1 MRKSILL
8 FLLSVP
14 LLNLPVFSA
23 ECPVLD
29 RMGGTYSLSVMS
41 SDTGFA
47 ADEEN
52 TGAYMGVD
60 ISDIT
65 PERVSALKLKDERG
79 VEVTMVDQDAPAG
92 KAGLK
97 EHDVIL
103 TMNGTSVESGAQLRR
118 MIRETPA
125 GRLVTLGVSREG
137 QPVTIKVQLAAR
149 HKSSAWGPGPKDF
162 KFDMPNMSALPDFD
176 VPVSVV
182 VVHSSLRSGLMV
194 ENITPQLGDFFGV
207 KSGQGVLVRSVEK
220 GSRAEKSGF
229 RAGDVIVRVNTQT
242 VRDTSDFS
250 HAIRS
255 NTGASVNVGI
265 IRDKHEQKLTLPLP
279 ERKDSGD
286 LFEET
291 FDWPD
296 SDSEAQIE
304 LGEVR
309 DQMARLQP
317 QMQFA
322 LRESQRAV
330 EQVRPEIERAQRQAR
345 EELER
350 TMPAI
355 EKARQQALKEIE
367 RQKPE
372 IEKAVREAQAATER
386 AQSQLCSAQKALR
399 EQTQKLQKDLQ
410 KQRLNFMHQ
419 QRKQLERLRH
429 EMRGDWIDI

>member
-1 MRKSILL
+1 MRKSIL
-8 FLLSVP
+8 FVLSFITVVS
-14 LLNLPVFSA
+14 LPVFSA

-29 RMGGTYSLSVMS
+29 RIGGTYSLSVMS
-41 SDTGFA
+41 SDTGFSG
-47 ADEEN
+47 DEDS

-60 ISDIT
+60 ISDVT

-103 TMNGTSVESGAQLRR
+103 TMNGSNVESGAQLRR

-125 GRLVTLGVSREG
+125 GRVVTLGVSRYG

-149 HKSSAWGPGPKDF
+149 RKSSAWGPGPKNF
-162 KFDMPNMSALPDFD
+162 KFDMPNMSTLPDFD

-194 ENITPQLGDFFGV
+194 ENITPQLGIFFGV
-207 KSGQGVLVRSVEK
+207 KNGKGVLVRSVEK

-229 RAGDVIVRVNTQT
+229 RAGDVIVRVNSQS
-242 VRDTSDFS
+242 VGDTSDFS

-255 NTGASVNVGI
+255 HTSGSVNVGI
-265 IRDKHEQKLTLPLP
+265 IRDKHEQNLTLPLP

-291 FDWPD
+291 FDMPD
-296 SDSEAQIE
+296 IDREAQVS

-309 DQMARLQP
+309 DEMARLQP

-322 LRESQRAV
+322 LQESRRAIDAAK
-330 EQVRPEIERAQRQAR
+330 PEIEKAKRQML
-345 EELER
+345 EEY
-350 TMPAI
+350 
-355 EKARQQALKEIE
+355 E

-372 IEKAVREAQAATER
+372 IEKAVRQAQAAAER
-386 AQSQLCSAQKALR
+386 AQNELCTARKSLR
-399 EQTQKLQKDLQ
+399 QQTQKLQKDLQ
-410 KQRLNFMHQ
+410 KERREMLREN
-419 QRKQLERLRH
+419 RKQLERLRH
-429 EMRGDWIDI
+429 EMHGDWMEI